1 MNVLLISTYDLGH
14 QPFGLASPAAWLKEA
29 GADVTCLDIAVE
41 CLDPEAVKA
50 AKLIAFHIPMHTATR
65 LAMEMAKKVKTLNPS
80 AHLCF
85 YGLYAPLNEAVLR
98 ELGANIILGGEY
110 EEGLTAAYKRLAAN
124 RLALGTPQSEPL
136 ISTSKQNFRI
146 PLRDNL
152 PKLNEYAHLSMG
164 NGETRT
170 AGYTETSRGCKHFC
184 RHCPVVPVYEGKFR
198 IVAEDVVMADIRSQ
212 VEAGAQH
219 ITLGDPDFFNG
230 PGHALPLIEKF
241 HAEFPDITYDATI
254 KVEHL
259 LKHASQMET
268 LVRTGCL
275 FVTTA
280 VESVNDQI
288 LEILNKGHTREEFVQ
303 VTKMAREARLV
314 LSPTFVPFLPWT
326 TVEGYVNL
334 LSLLAELD
342 LIGYVAPVQL
352 TIRLLIPQ
360 GSHMLK
366 IDDMENFI
374 TGHDDSAL
382 SYQWRHPD
390 PRMDQLHKDITA
402 LVEDHQ
408 SRDASRSETFEG
420 LWKLAN
426 TAAGKSAPSLNL
438 STADKNHVPQMS
450 EPWYCCA
457 EPTSA
462 QLAGL

>member
-14 QPFGLASPAAWLKEA
+14 QPFGLASPAAWLEEA
-29 GADVTCLDIAVE
+29 GADVTCLDLAVE
-41 CLDPEAVKA
+41 RIDEDAVKGA
-50 AKLIAFHIPMHTATR
+50 GLIAFHIPMHTATR
-65 LAMEMAKKVKTLNPS
+65 LAMEMVPKIRAINPT
-80 AHLCF
+80 AQLCF
-85 YGLYAPLNEAVLR
+85 YGLYAPLNEAMLR
-98 ELGANIILGGEY
+98 EFGADIILGGEY
-110 EEGLTAAYKRLAAN
+110 ETGLTAAYKRLLMN
-124 RLALGTPQSEPL
+124 GESLQSEPL
-136 ISTSKQNFRI
+136 ISTAKQAFRT
-146 PLRDNL
+146 PLRNDL
-152 PKLNEYAHLSMG
+152 PKLNEYAHLSIG
-164 NGETRT
+164 NGETRI
-170 AGYTETSRGCKHFC
+170 AGYTEASRGCKHFC

-198 IVAEDVVMADIRSQ
+198 IVAEDVVMADVRTQ

-230 PGHALPLIEKF
+230 PGHALPLITKF

-259 LKHASQMET
+259 LKYASHMET
-268 LVRTGCL
+268 LVQTGCL

-280 VESVNDQI
+280 VESVDDKI
-288 LEILNKGHTREEFVQ
+288 LDTLNKGHTRDEFIR
-303 VTKMAREARLV
+303 VTKLARDAGLV

-326 TVEGYVNL
+326 TVEGYVDL
-334 LSLLAELD
+334 LALLAELD

-352 TIRLLIPQ
+352 SIRLLIPQ

-366 IDDMENFI
+366 IDGMDAFI
-374 TGHDDSAL
+374 TGHDSSAL

-390 PRMDQLHKDITA
+390 PRMDQLHKDIMA

-408 SRDASRSETFEG
+408 TRDAARSETFQG
-420 LWKLAN
+420 LWRLAN
-426 TAAGKSAPSLNL
+426 SAAGRIAPPLNIG
-438 STADKNHVPQMS
+438 TADTIQIPQMS

>member
-14 QPFGLASPAAWLKEA
+14 QPFGLASPAAWLEEA
-29 GADVTCLDIAVE
+29 GAEVTCLDLAVE
-41 CLDPEAVKA
+41 RINEDAVKA
-50 AKLIAFHIPMHTATR
+50 AGLIAFHIPMHTATR
-65 LAMEMAKKVKTLNPS
+65 LAMEMVPKIKAINPP

-98 ELGANIILGGEY
+98 ELGADIILGGEY
-110 EEGLTAAYKRLAAN
+110 EDGLVTAYN
-124 RLALGTPQSEPL
+124 RLLANGGTSQIEPL
-136 ISTSKQNFRI
+136 ISTAKQTFRI
-146 PLRDNL
+146 PLRNNL
-152 PKLNEYAHLSMG
+152 PKLNQYAHLSMG
-164 NGETRT
+164 NGETRI
-170 AGYTETSRGCKHFC
+170 AGYTEASRGCKHFC

-198 IVAEDVVMADIRSQ
+198 IVAEDIVMADVRAQ

-241 HAEFPDITYDATI
+241 HAEFPNVTYDATI

-259 LKHASQMET
+259 LKFSSHMET

-280 VESVNDQI
+280 VESVNDEI
-288 LEILNKGHTREEFVQ
+288 LEHLKKGHTRAEFIR
-303 VTKMAREARLV
+303 VTKLARDAGLV

-326 TVEGYVNL
+326 TLDGYVDL

-352 TIRLLIPQ
+352 SIRLLIPQ

-366 IDDMENFI
+366 VDGMEEFI
-374 TGHDDSAL
+374 TGHDSGAL

-390 PRMDQLHKDITA
+390 PRMDQLHKDVTA

-408 SRDASRSETFEG
+408 TRDAPRSETFEG
-420 LWKLAN
+420 LWQLAN
-426 TAAGKSAPSLNL
+426 KAAGQTAPALTL
-438 STADKNHVPQMS
+438 GTADTNLVPQMS